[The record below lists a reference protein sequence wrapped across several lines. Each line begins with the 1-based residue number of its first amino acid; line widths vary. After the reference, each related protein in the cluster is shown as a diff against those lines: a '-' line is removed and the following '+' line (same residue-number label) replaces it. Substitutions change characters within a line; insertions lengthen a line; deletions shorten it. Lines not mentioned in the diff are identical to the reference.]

1 MRTITAKMEATQEAP
16 RENAEEAE
24 KDWTRSSN
32 VPMRAAARVIL
43 EQNTCT
49 GTSSIVSCTHPGCS

>member
-1 MRTITAKMEATQEAP
+1 MRTTTAKMEATPEAP
-16 RENAEEAE
+16 RENVEEAE
-24 KDWTRSSN
+24 KDWIRSSN
-32 VPMRAAARVIL
+32 VPTRAAARVIL